1 MILFR
6 DSDQTL
12 LILDDF
18 HVSRRMDDFSVS
30 RRMDDFRVSRRMGD
44 FRVSRLEKNI
54 FFCFIFQLQ
63 N

>member
-6 DSDQTL
+6 DSGQTL

-18 HVSRRMDDFSVS
+18 HVSRRT
-30 RRMDDFRVSRRMGD
+30 DDFRVT
-44 FRVSRLEKNI
+44 RLEKNKK
-54 FFCFIFQLQ
+54 FCFIFQLQ

>member
-1 MILFR
+1 MILLQ

-18 HVSRRMDDFSVS
+18 HVSRRTDDFHVS
-30 RRMDDFRVSRRMGD
+30 RRADD

>member
-6 DSDQTL
+6 DSGQTL

-18 HVSRRMDDFSVS
+18 RVSRRADDFRVS
-30 RRMDDFRVSRRMGD
+30 RRMDDFRVSR
-44 FRVSRLEKNI
+44 LEKSN